1 MTPSNRESSR
11 KVDLNHLA
19 FYRAWLQG
27 VDLREAANRYLSPE
41 IDLREA
47 KTALGWIREAL
58 VRAARRQ
65 GRLAYARLLRIQIP
79 SQAREEQAEANAIP
93 SFEEFY
99 EDRNSSGFYS
109 EAELME
115 LYLAEY
121 PDAGAESPKEKRVK
135 RLIERQL
142 EAINWA
148 TNYLATA
155 PLPSDSVVEWFDEP
169 MAVRF
174 IMADIRTLKDLCER
188 IRSKGYRWW
197 SGIRQLG
204 EVQGTRIV
212 RWLVQH
218 EATLG
223 PLGAQALSP
232 VRAGDKEI
240 TRPSETGIVPIESF
254 AIPSRLDGS
263 VGANRALTKSRIPAQ
278 NDHQAIMAWL
288 AARATNENTR
298 RSYRREAER
307 LLLWAI
313 LEKGQSLSSLDID
326 GGTEY
331 REWLAALGRTPDD
344 QWRWRIPQERWIGKR
359 NIPRWSPEW
368 RPFEGALSLS
378 SQRQAY
384 TILKSMF
391 EWMVKVRYLD
401 SNPLD
406 GVAKPTREAN
416 DASPDLEMSRAFT
429 RGQWTFLME
438 YLAGLDDNER
448 TARIRFVLPFA
459 YATGLRLSELVD
471 AKIGRLYS
479 RPMRDG
485 LGVRW
490 MLKVLGKG
498 QKWRAVPMPSSV
510 MEELSRYLRARGLP
524 DSPGECDPDTPLIAP
539 LNYEKTESIGQG
551 MLYKA
556 LKSFFMEA
564 AFELERRG
572 HKEDAG
578 RISKASTHWLR
589 HTRGSH
595 SAEGMPLNLIQ
606 KLLGHA
612 SLTTTSIYTSV
623 DEEAL
628 YEAMEKEMRSS

>member
-1 MTPSNRESSR
+1 MITESTR
-11 KVDLNHLA
+11 KIDLNHLA

-27 VDLREAANRYLSPE
+27 FEVRDAANRYLDPE
-41 IDLREA
+41 IDIREA
-47 KTALGWIREAL
+47 KTALAWIREAL

-65 GRLAYARLLRIQIP
+65 GQLGYARLLRIQIP
-79 SQAREEQAEANAIP
+79 NQAREGVAASPSIP
-93 SFEEFY
+93 SFDEFY
-99 EDRNSSGFYS
+99 EDRNASGFYS
-109 EAELME
+109 ESELME

-142 EAINWA
+142 EAIQWA

-169 MAVRF
+169 MAVRL
-174 IMADIRTLKDLCER
+174 IMADVRTLKDLCER
-188 IRSKGYRWW
+188 IRAKGYRWW
-197 SGIRQLG
+197 TGIRQLG

-212 RWLVQH
+212 KWLAQH

-223 PLGAQALSP
+223 PLGAQAMSP
-232 VRAGDKEI
+232 VRGNEAI
-240 TRPSETGIVPIESF
+240 TRPPETGIVPIESF
-254 AIPSRLDGS
+254 DLPSQLDGS
-263 VGANRALTKSRIPAQ
+263 AGVNRALARGRIPAQ
-278 NDHQAIMAWL
+278 NDHQAILAWL
-288 AARATNENTR
+288 AARARNANTER
-298 RSYRREAER
+298 AYRREAER

-313 LEKGQSLSSLDID
+313 LERGQALSSLDIE

-331 REWLAALGRTPDD
+331 RDWLAALGRTPPES
-344 QWRWRIPQERWIGKR
+344 WRWRIPQEQWIGKR

-391 EWMVKVRYLD
+391 EWLTKVRYLD
-401 SNPLD
+401 SNPFD
-406 GVAKPTREAN
+406 GVAKPSQEAQ
-416 DASPDLEMSRAFT
+416 DASPDLEMSRALT
-429 RGQWTFLME
+429 RGQWAFLNGH
-438 YLAGLDDNER
+438 LASLQDSER
-448 TARIRFVLPFA
+448 AARLRFILPFA

-479 RPMRDG
+479 KPMRNG

-498 QKWRAVPMPSSV
+498 QKWRTVPMPSSV
-510 MEELSRYLRARGLP
+510 MDALSEYLRARGLP
-524 DSPGECDPDTPLIAP
+524 DVPSECDPETPLIAP
-539 LNYEKTESIGQG
+539 LNYDKSNALGHG
-551 MLYKA
+551 MLYKT
-556 LKSFFMEA
+556 LKEFFRDSA
-564 AFELERRG
+564 AELRVLG
-572 HKEDAG
+572 HREDAEK
-578 RISKASTHWLR
+578 IAQASTHWLR

-595 SAEGMPLNLIQ
+595 SAEGMPLNLVQ

-612 SLTTTSIYTSV
+612 SLTTTSIYTSA

-628 YEAMEKEMRSS
+628 YEAMEKELG